1 MKRPLVHILVS
12 VATTLAK
19 TQRTEAGK
27 GSRGRSF
34 RPGLSGPKG
43 ETYVAKWLVGSRLQ
57 ATPEREIG

>member
-1 MKRPLVHILVS
+1 MKQPLVHILVS